1 MVNDR
6 GELKV
11 TKQAVVAFSIGKYQ
25 DEVVC
30 DVVPMHTGHLLLG
43 RPWQFD
49 RRVIYDGYTNRYTF
63 KHRGKNV
70 TLAPLTP
77 KQVYQDQLKLKEKKE
92 KVKEKKD

>member
-11 TKQAVVAFSIGKYQ
+11 TKQAVVAFFIEKYQ

-30 DVVPMHTGHLLLG
+30 NVVPVHTGLLLLG
-43 RPWQFD
+43 RAWQFD